1 MEKGVLLKRYERLMQ
16 EGEDIRNLRGFEVFS
31 SNGELIKELK
41 NSKENY
47 IEAIEAKERRLNK
60 RYSNLLAK
68 LEELNLQ
75 EEKAFSNLL
84 DKRIIDAE
92 ERFKKTELEL
102 KDKEEELEIEKKIPS
117 ANLTYLETE
126 VNRIKEQKVRQEKE
140 AQEYKTRKSKI
151 KEIMDRIKNIEK
163 EMENENLD
171 PIARYSLENQRE
183 TLIEEKSK
191 LYEPEKSTLQYT
203 NETRNREQEMQNIK
217 EMLGVQ
223 YRMSRNETD
232 NLKRVL
238 NFGQRAQK
246 LQNQMM
252 EYIQESLKE
261 NLEQA
266 NKNVQN
272 RYRKD
277 IEERTNSFITEKMKA
292 NNNLEVIKNRYEK
305 DRITKETQYG
315 QKIKNNN
322 VIIEKKKTELED
334 TKASL
339 AIFEQNG
346 KASLKKGMKSRIKE
360 LSRDIENLEEDNK
373 NKRIELKNQEKTHNE
388 NIERYEN
395 KMAEMQQQ
403 YEKYIGEVDSNM
415 KKDLDSAYNAVSN
428 KVLMENRDIF
438 EMFKS
443 LDIDYAFAE
452 ESVDLV
458 KSFKQNANID
468 PNFTLE
474 TLNEFLKETSN
485 KTITGKKEKAI
496 IEELSKNFGLKR
508 EEEFN
513 LPLENEEENKE
524 EHVPIEEITDE
535 DEPTQEEQDENVQA
549 EEEQDENIPVEEEQ
563 DENVQAEE
571 EQDENIPV
579 EEEQDEAVLNEEIPI
594 EEEPEKST
602 ITDEENQLLQQ
613 AAYIIF
619 EKEKASIATLQR
631 RFKIGFN
638 RASDIMDQLEK
649 AGVVGEENGTKP
661 REILMTR
668 EDFEKVKDSIFK
680 NIKEQDDGEIGEE
693 YAVAPENVE
702 EEEEEELDFG
712 PFNFSTE
719 NEETE
724 NRQEIKRNGIKS
736 INQAIKDVE
745 FASRL
750 NIQDD
755 LSLNLPINLG
765 IANKVVGHIKEV
777 ASEFAESTVPFVAGL
792 VNNFKHIFM
801 QNKQITIEDKYDE
814 NGKKVRG
821 GYLETVGND
830 KIEVIKEQNAKSI
843 ERTYTSDMGETV
855 TTEFVA
861 TPYSMIAKEY
871 GHNIRLIE
879 DLPKKLLAQGVW
891 ETLKN
896 SKVFLAR
903 KEVAIQK
910 DDDIS
915 WSRTI
920 NLYESEEAFKEGKL
934 PKFISSDGTNMV
946 AYMLRDNKYFTV
958 DSDNVTIIAPNVKD
972 YIIEPSEKEIEI
984 INRDYELDECFKK
997 ISDKIDEKIK
1007 EQSENETKKQSEN
1020 ENKEENKQPK
1030 FEDEPKKSWF
1040 SGIGN
1045 AWKNFTNRGN
1055 KEEEKTEEPPRQNNA
1070 ENFRA
1075 AGKLNNSKFAN
1086 QAHPEPGELTEKEKA
1101 NLDFYISSNYSSVT
1115 GHYKGIPYHGKRET
1129 NSDMSITMPKDY
1141 IAIDTSR
1148 PFYYVEH
1155 GEQSKLD
1162 YIHVDKKEENIFIE
1176 EKRDGG
1182 GKSENLLIDNKS
1194 DFLNNLNGTY
1204 GGNLGKEIKK
1214 ALHRTLGKKL
1224 NEKELLRIAKQINMD
1239 ENEEFI
1245 INWYENQQAFI
1256 NGDKPI
1262 IISKVKR
1269 YSEEQ
1274 KKKGKEDETY
1284 VNVLDSDREQYIDFG
1299 EKERK
1304 LKHKIQKLSELG
1316 QFIQIPSEIIE
1327 IIKRGYEPEHWM
1339 TEICNAIKA
1348 KEEQQ
1353 KQKQNQSE
1361 QGSN

>member
-1 MEKGVLLKRYERLMQ
+1 M
-16 EGEDIRNLRGFEVFS
+16 
-31 SNGELIKELK
+31 
-41 NSKENY
+41 
-47 IEAIEAKERRLNK
+47 
-60 RYSNLLAK
+60 
-68 LEELNLQ
+68 
-75 EEKAFSNLL
+75 
-84 DKRIIDAE
+84 
-92 ERFKKTELEL
+92 
-102 KDKEEELEIEKKIPS
+102 
-117 ANLTYLETE
+117 
-126 VNRIKEQKVRQEKE
+126 
-140 AQEYKTRKSKI
+140 
-151 KEIMDRIKNIEK
+151 
-163 EMENENLD
+163 
-171 PIARYSLENQRE
+171 
-183 TLIEEKSK
+183 
-191 LYEPEKSTLQYT
+191 
-203 NETRNREQEMQNIK
+203 
-217 EMLGVQ
+217 
-223 YRMSRNETD
+223 
-232 NLKRVL
+232 
-238 NFGQRAQK
+238 
-246 LQNQMM
+246 
-252 EYIQESLKE
+252 
-261 NLEQA
+261 
-266 NKNVQN
+266 
-272 RYRKD
+272 
-277 IEERTNSFITEKMKA
+277 
-292 NNNLEVIKNRYEK
+292 
-305 DRITKETQYG
+305 
-315 QKIKNNN
+315 
-322 VIIEKKKTELED
+322 
-334 TKASL
+334 
-339 AIFEQNG
+339 
-346 KASLKKGMKSRIKE
+346 
-360 LSRDIENLEEDNK
+360 
-373 NKRIELKNQEKTHNE
+373 
-388 NIERYEN
+388 
-395 KMAEMQQQ
+395 
-403 YEKYIGEVDSNM
+403 
-415 KKDLDSAYNAVSN
+415 
-428 KVLMENRDIF
+428 
-438 EMFKS
+438 
-443 LDIDYAFAE
+443 
-452 ESVDLV
+452 
-458 KSFKQNANID
+458 
-468 PNFTLE
+468 
-474 TLNEFLKETSN
+474 
-485 KTITGKKEKAI
+485 
-496 IEELSKNFGLKR
+496 
-508 EEEFN
+508 
-513 LPLENEEENKE
+513 
-524 EHVPIEEITDE
+524 
-535 DEPTQEEQDENVQA
+535 
-549 EEEQDENIPVEEEQ
+549 
-563 DENVQAEE
+563 
-571 EQDENIPV
+571 
-579 EEEQDEAVLNEEIPI
+579 
-594 EEEPEKST
+594 
-602 ITDEENQLLQQ
+602 
-613 AAYIIF
+613 
-619 EKEKASIATLQR
+619 
-631 RFKIGFN
+631 
-638 RASDIMDQLEK
+638 
-649 AGVVGEENGTKP
+649 
-661 REILMTR
+661 
-668 EDFEKVKDSIFK
+668 
-680 NIKEQDDGEIGEE
+680 
-693 YAVAPENVE
+693 
-702 EEEEEELDFG
+702 DFG

-792 VNNFKHIFM
+792 VNNLKHIFM

-830 KIEVIKEQNAKSI
+830 KIEVIKEQEAKSI

-855 TTEFVA
+855 TTEFA
-861 TPYSMIAKEY
+861 AAPYSMMAKEY

-879 DLPKKLLAQGVW
+879 DLAKKLSAQGFL
-891 ETLKN
+891 ELFKN